1 MVALG
6 EALVL
11 AALAL
16 ALVAASS
23 HAAAVAPGT
32 ILAVASDVAHL
43 LEVGVWL
50 GSLIPLALLLRTA
63 SHEPG
68 ADARPVAVLA
78 ARRFSRAALVAMA
91 VLIASGVMSALAQV
105 ESVAALVG
113 TPHGRFLLAK
123 LALLVP
129 ILTLA
134 GVNRARILPAL
145 PGPSPMRRLAAFVT
159 LEASLALV
167 LLILAAAMTL
177 TTPARHAQPLSPLSF
192 RLSLDE
198 WPDASITRCGHCSV
212 ASLPYSAG

>member
-1 MVALG
+1 
-6 EALVL
+6 
-11 AALAL
+11 
-16 ALVAASS
+16 
-23 HAAAVAPGT
+23 
-32 ILAVASDVAHL
+32 
-43 LEVGVWL
+43 
-50 GSLIPLALLLRTA
+50 
-63 SHEPG
+63 
-68 ADARPVAVLA
+68 
-78 ARRFSRAALVAMA
+78 
-91 VLIASGVMSALAQV
+91 MSALAQV

-113 TPHGRFLLAK
+113 TPHGRLLLAK

-145 PGPSPMRRLAAFVT
+145 PGPSAMRRLAAFVT